1 MTENV
6 DDDDDDEEEEEE
18 EEESKVEIETKI
30 LRFSFNKSPSLSYI
44 FE

>member
-1 MTENV
+1 MITENV
-6 DDDDDDEEEEEE
+6 DDDDDEEEE

>member
-6 DDDDDDEEEEEE
+6 DDDDDDEEE

>member
-1 MTENV
+1 MITENV
-6 DDDDDDEEEEEE
+6 DDDDDDEEE